1 MTHARAG
8 ESMTRTFDKRSAL
21 AFIIAF
27 GIVSLFADAAYE
39 GMRGINGAFLNHLGT
54 SGALVGVIAG
64 GGELCGYLIR
74 LLSGRFAQRT
84 GLYWPMAIFGYAL
97 AMAAVPL
104 MALAVNWQ
112 TAALFIVLERSGKAI
127 RSPATNTMQSRAGDV
142 IGQGWAF
149 GLQEALDQTG
159 AIIGPLI
166 TAFILAKHGNFH
178 AAYAWLAVPALLTMI
193 SVLAIALRYG
203 FAGRIDTPAE
213 KAPRDY
219 SRAFWWYAASSAFL
233 GFGFADYA
241 LIAFH
246 LVKQDVV
253 AVSTVPIFYALAM
266 GASGAGALAFG
277 RWFDARGL
285 VVLIPAAFIGALA
298 TPLAFLGGA
307 WVAFVGVI
315 LWGIAIGVQN
325 SMMSAS
331 VARLVPEGR
340 RAQAYGLFSA
350 LYGVF
355 WFAGSAFLGLLYDYS
370 LTALIAVAMGAQLLS
385 LIPLTRALK
394 NMR

>member
-1 MTHARAG
+1 
-8 ESMTRTFDKRSAL
+8 MTRTFDKRSGL

-39 GMRGINGAFLNHLGT
+39 GMRGINGAFLGSLGA
-54 SGALVGVIAG
+54 SGLVVGVVAG
-64 GGELCGYLIR
+64 AGELFGYLIR
-74 LLSGRFAQRT
+74 LVSGRIAQKT

-104 MALAVNWQ
+104 MAFAFNWQ
-112 TAALFIVLERSGKAI
+112 TAALFVILERSGKAI

-166 TAFILAKHGNFH
+166 TAYILAKHGDFH
-178 AAYAWLAVPALLTMI
+178 AAYAWLGVPALLTMT
-193 SVLAIALRYG
+193 SVIVIALRYG
-203 FAGRIDTPAE
+203 YAGCIRETR
-213 KAPRDY
+213 KKTPRDY
-219 SRAFWWYAASSAFL
+219 SRAFWWYAASAALL
-233 GFGFADYA
+233 GFGFADFS
-241 LIAFH
+241 LMAFH
-246 LVKQDVV
+246 LLKAGVV
-253 AVSTVPIFYALAM
+253 TAPTVPIYYAIAM
-266 GASGAGALAFG
+266 GASGAGALVFG

-285 VVLIPAAFIGALA
+285 VVLIPAALIGAAA
-298 TPLAFLGGA
+298 TPLVFLGGA
-307 WVAFVGVI
+307 EVALAGVI
-315 LWGIAIGVQN
+315 LWGIAIGVQG

-331 VARLVPEGR
+331 VARLVPEAK

-355 WFAGSAFLGLLYDYS
+355 WFAGSALLGLLYDRS
-370 LTALIAVAMGAQLLS
+370 LIALVCVAAAAQLLS
-385 LIPLTRALK
+385 IIPLWRALR